1 MSSPAPL
8 RPPRA
13 SQPAAPGNPLR
24 QQLDELD
31 SLLERMLSLPVDQP
45 DDDRDPIAGVVAPA
59 APPQAVPAEEAPL
72 RVLRSPEDEVQ
83 PVPPEPDSP
92 PRVEVELPPQ
102 PRLVAP
108 PSPADPVPARAV
120 AASREAAAPTPA
132 RPRLSLGPL
141 PAEVRG
147 NHEPDGILWRFLVWG
162 NHLFDR
168 GAGRLGPFGRW
179 LRRPTGRT
187 VLGWAG
193 LVLLAA
199 ALGWVLLD
207 WFGWTR

>member
-24 QQLDELD
+24 QQLDDLD
-31 SLLERMLSLPVDQP
+31 ALLERMLSLPVDQA
-45 DDDRDPIAGVVAPA
+45 DDDLDPIAGVVAPA
-59 APPQAVPAEEAPL
+59 PPREVPDDEAPP
-72 RVLRSPEDEVQ
+72 RVLRPPEEEGHSP
-83 PVPPEPDSP
+83 PPEPGP
-92 PRVEVELPPQ
+92 ALRVEVELPPL
-102 PRLVAP
+102 PRLAAP
-108 PSPADPVPARAV
+108 PPPPAAPVPPRAV
-120 AASREAAAPTPA
+120 TASREAVPPA
-132 RPRLSLGPL
+132 STRRRLALVPL
-141 PAEVRG
+141 PAEVGG
-147 NHEPDGILWRFLVWG
+147 NHEPDGFLWRLLVGG

-168 GAGRLGPFGRW
+168 GAGWLGPFGRW
-179 LRRPTGRT
+179 LRRPAGRA